1 MMGRVEE
8 NHIVVAE
15 AEIEAEVGVGI
26 ETKAANQVVVGVE
39 RLEAKA
45 EIDMIEAIEA
55 HVHQLESL
63 LKVENLIRINP
74 KKKRASLIKGFDR

>member
-1 MMGRVEE
+1 MMGRVKE

-26 ETKAANQVVVGVE
+26 ETKAANQAVVGVE

-45 EIDMIEAIEA
+45 EIGMIEVIEVHA
-55 HVHQLESL
+55 HQLESL

-74 KKKRASLIKGFDR
+74 KKKRASLIKEFDR